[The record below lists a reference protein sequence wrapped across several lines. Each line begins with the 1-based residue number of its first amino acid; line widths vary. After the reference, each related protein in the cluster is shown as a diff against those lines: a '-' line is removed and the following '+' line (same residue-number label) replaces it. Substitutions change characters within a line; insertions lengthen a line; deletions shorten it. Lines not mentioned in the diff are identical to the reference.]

1 MATLARLASAHGQN
15 WSSDPRYRWAWYIW
29 PQAASVVA
37 AVWLLMGAPGAP
49 NANWSQPSQSSGDE
63 MDALRDAAKTDPASL
78 DRLKRLAEAGDPFAE
93 FDYATLFDPDFKYT
107 NTPNIETAMEWY
119 LKAAKQG
126 FGTAQANYGAR
137 LYDDAYGVPVD
148 YDKAFPWLLQGAQ
161 QGDVFA
167 QRRVGES
174 YKYGRG
180 TKEDP
185 KLAVQWFRTAA
196 DRGESYSQAEMGDAY
211 ADGNGV
217 DQNMAEAIGWYR
229 KAADQKEAWAQ
240 RQLGI
245 IYLYGKNGVQR
256 DPASAFQYLKASA
269 DAENMGAQ
277 YYLGYMYDQGI
288 FVQKDVRTALELY
301 RKSADQGFADAQNV
315 MGLAYWKGIG
325 VPKDLAVARD
335 WFQKAVDNGS
345 KEASSNLAALGGAP
359 RQTAPAP
366 APQAAPAPAPAPGG
380 ASADGANPCLNEQ
393 NPSTA
398 LGICQVFLGN
408 NSGLDK
414 ATLAAAYSKLA
425 WASLQVGDYTGA
437 LSWSQKSLA
446 IMPIASQHYIAGQAE
461 AGLKDPKKAIGDYDA
476 AIDLAPKY
484 VLAFQKRGEAY
495 LALGDANRAKEDF
508 KAALAIDPNFKP
520 AQDAISRLG
529 Q

>member
-1 MATLARLASAHGQN
+1 M
-15 WSSDPRYRWAWYIW
+15 
-29 PQAASVVA
+29 A

-49 NANWSQPSQSSGDE
+49 KGEWSQPSQSSGDE

-148 YDKAFPWLLQGAQ
+148 YNKAFPWLLQGAQ
-161 QGDVFA
+161 QGDVYA

-196 DRGESYSQAEMGDAY
+196 DRGDAYSQAEMGDAY

-217 DQNMAEAIGWYR
+217 DQNMTEAIGWYR

-245 IYLYGKNGVQR
+245 IYLYGKNGVPR
-256 DPASAFQYLKASA
+256 DPATAFQYLKASA
-269 DAENMGAQ
+269 DAGNMGAQ

-288 FVQKDVRTALELY
+288 FVQKDVRAALDLY

-359 RQTAPAP
+359 RQAAPAP
-366 APQAAPAPAPAPGG
+366 APQAAPAPRAGRRVRRWGKSLFERTEPQHRARDLPGLPRQQFRIG
-380 ASADGANPCLNEQ
+380 EDDARRRLQQAR
-393 NPSTA
+393 
-398 LGICQVFLGN
+398 LGL
-408 NSGLDK
+408 
-414 ATLAAAYSKLA
+414 LAARGLHRRP
-425 WASLQVGDYTGA
+425 VVV
-437 LSWSQKSLA
+437 
-446 IMPIASQHYIAGQAE
+446 AE
-461 AGLKDPKKAIGDYDA
+461 IPRHHADR
-476 AIDLAPKY
+476 
-484 VLAFQKRGEAY
+484 V
-495 LALGDANRAKEDF
+495 
-508 KAALAIDPNFKP
+508 AALHRGTSGSRPQGSEESHRRIRCGDRPRS
-520 AQDAISRLG
+520 QICSRLPKTGRSLSRARRCKPG
-529 Q
+529 QRGFQSGAGDRSQLQAGAGRHQPARPVDVRSALELARAA